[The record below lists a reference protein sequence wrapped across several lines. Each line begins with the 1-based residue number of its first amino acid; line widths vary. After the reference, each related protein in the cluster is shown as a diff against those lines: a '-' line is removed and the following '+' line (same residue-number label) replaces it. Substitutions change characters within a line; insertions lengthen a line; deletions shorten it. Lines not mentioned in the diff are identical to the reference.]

1 MTVELLS
8 VISRTAADLLNRLLI
23 YSAADLIVLASPS
36 GRLQVD
42 TRPEESSS
50 SALIFTSNSNS
61 SREEKKK
68 RLKLI
73 DELIPCVCLID

>member
-42 TRPEESSS
+42 TRSEESSS
-50 SALIFTSNSNS
+50 NALIFTSNSNS
-61 SREEKKK
+61 SREEKKAEIN
-68 RLKLI
+68 RLI
-73 DELIPCVCLID
+73 NSMRVFD